1 MIEKIG
7 HVKNPLTVISMFAA
21 IAEISGTAVLPFIS
35 TDNQSSFTWFLM
47 LFPTLIVILFFW
59 TLNSNHKV
67 LYAPSDYRNEENFVN
82 ITRTASSEQQRK
94 KIAEEVKEIE
104 EDSEEKA
111 NFTEFASPTLTSM
124 SGNLVIEAVMAER
137 FAINALSSSLRL
149 DFKSNVSIRNP
160 QNRDWVN
167 FDAVATFDT
176 QIHAAEIKLFKSE
189 HVDTKRFQKILD
201 NAQQIQEMYDKVGA
215 PKFTLHIVAV
225 VDNNNLDISE
235 VRSRISSY
243 LSKFKVNSKLHIYK
257 MSDIA
262 NEYQKRT

>member
-7 HVKNPLTVISMFAA
+7 HIKNPLTVISMFAA

-35 TDNQSSFTWFLM
+35 SENQSAYIWFLM

-59 TLNSNHKV
+59 ILNSNHKV

-82 ITRTASSEQQRK
+82 NTRSASSEQQRK

-104 EDSEEKA
+104 EDSGGKA
-111 NFTEFASPTLTSM
+111 NLNEFASPTFTSM
-124 SGNLVIEAVMAER
+124 SSKLVTDTVMAEQ
-137 FAINALSSSLRL
+137 FAINTLSSSLSL
-149 DFKSNVSIRNP
+149 DFKANVNIRNP
-160 QNRDWVN
+160 QNSDWVN

-176 QIHAAEIKLFKSE
+176 QIHAAEIKLFKSK
-189 HVDTKRFQKILD
+189 HVDTKRFQKTLD
-201 NAQQIQEMYDKVGA
+201 NAQQMQEVYDKAGA
-215 PKFTLHIVAV
+215 PKFMLHIVAV
-225 VDNNNLDISE
+225 IDNNSFDISE
-235 VRSRISSY
+235 VRSRISDY

-262 NEYQKRT
+262 NDYQKRT